1 MHISLGVLEV
11 ESHNLTPDAGEL
23 VVKLQP
29 AAREPV
35 LAVVTLQGVKH
46 PMISCP
52 GDGMLEVARAG

>member
-1 MHISLGVLEV
+1 MGVLEV

-52 GDGMLEVARAG
+52 GDRMPEVA